1 MMTWFCNDTL
11 RWVIGEE
18 LIMNFKTDWSFLE
31 KISMGAVGTQA
42 VIDELNR
49 HGHQVIELERYCTSN
64 KIWSTKIKRLR
75 MPDLI
80 CLKCGK
86 RIESRAKSKLE
97 VKMSDTDS
105 NPDRRWNVGL
115 RKEDLVAFINCYKGI
130 NGWETNGVVNLFS
143 VDSMEIAENK
153 SKLGAPKSPGEG
165 SEKDRNWPCYVPKKD
180 GFVEEIIDNS
190 KKHQLRL
197 KYDDG
202 STYTYSCKDKEH
214 YCIEGERFFSDA
226 SILAGVLPKK
236 ERIEC
241 EEGPYDFIDDIKSNR
256 HEIRYAGVKALG
268 FLPRTDIGIK
278 KLYDIVRNGD
288 DVRIQLEAYASLIRL
303 GEDVWEEL
311 KKYAYSIQDDAYKM
325 EFVLILGELSGYENG
340 IKMLYEII
348 DDESFFD
355 EMRAA
360 AVWGLKVSEKTM
372 DKVLQCCFSDNNIIS
387 SHAIALL
394 ENNMKETY
402 TDSIIRRIKDNNTGA
417 ICLHL
422 LTNTKCVERNVIVN
436 EFIQCD
442 DELLKKWLFLIIGF
456 SGREYYGNLIE
467 KLVGDEQVKCQLG
480 RIWDY
485 KNYAMKQE
493 HQNSIEFIKLQEINR
508 NLDLLSD

>member
-1 MMTWFCNDTL
+1 MMTWFYNDTL
-11 RWVIGEE
+11 RWVIGEK
-18 LIMNFKTDWSFLE
+18 LIMNFKTNWSFLE

-508 NLDLLSD
+508 N